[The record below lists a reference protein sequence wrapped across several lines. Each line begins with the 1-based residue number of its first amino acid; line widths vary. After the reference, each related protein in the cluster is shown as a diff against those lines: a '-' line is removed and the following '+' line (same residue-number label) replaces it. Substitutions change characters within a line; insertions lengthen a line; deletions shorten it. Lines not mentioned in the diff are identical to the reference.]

1 MMEGTL
7 ELTGEQKAIVILAL
21 ADLAL
26 SRPGWNDMIGEIVDI
41 YGEHAAWAQLKEI
54 NADRVSV
61 RIEPGFMDAST
72 DPELLEWLSNASHS
86 RESSHSFVAT
96 IAEAGLRAD
105 HSNYPLI
112 RPALLRLRDKYP
124 VYSVQKRPA

>member
-1 MMEGTL
+1 MEGTL
-7 ELTGEQKAIVILAL
+7 ELSGEQKAIVILAL

-26 SRPGWNDMIGEIVDI
+26 SRPGWNDAISEIVDI
-41 YGEHAAWAQLKEI
+41 YGERAAWSQLKEI
-54 NADRVSV
+54 NADRVGV

-72 DPELLEWLSNASHS
+72 DTELHEWLVNASQS

-96 IAEAGLRAD
+96 LAEAGLRAD
-105 HSNYPLI
+105 HSNYPLL
-112 RPALLRLRDKYP
+112 RSALLRFRDKFP